1 MKQIVDLSLAYAKLL
16 KERQGERQPTL
27 LASAL
32 VPSDLAMFIEG
43 GARTLEHAEAALDH
57 LFGDTHDLLGANGET
72 LVHKASEVRLHA
84 PHPNGARIACAG
96 GNFADHLAGMAAMG
110 LLPGAGAMS
119 IDEAATRIRESG
131 IWGFWKVGR
140 AAASPGADVP
150 YPGRA
155 DRLDY
160 EGEVAIVLGK
170 QGKDVRA
177 ADAKDL
183 VWGVTLLGDWSIRAP
198 SEPQGPLKFGMA
210 KNFDQSCSLG
220 PCIVVGELDASDI
233 DVETWVNGECRQRFN
248 TRDMVFSYWEYIEY
262 LSRDLTHANR
272 YQAPMC
278 AWRCVDDRADTDS
291 ELVAYCRAEGRW
303 RLPRSDA
310 TDSSRVVNTS
320 TSVQASNSPREVKR
334 PARPASTS
342 RARNCA

>member
-1 MKQIVDLSLAYAKLL
+1 MANTRALATAGLL
-16 KERQGERQPTL
+16 LT
-27 LASAL
+27 LASGTSIATSPQDMAEQAKSCKAL
-32 VPSDLAMFIEG
+32 SDDKQRLKCF
-43 GARTLEHAEAALDH
+43 DH

-72 LVHKASEVRLHA
+72 LVHKASAVRLHA

-177 ADAKDL
+177 ADAGLHPDDCDDAPDQQQHQPDGRSGFEVQKSHRPPP
-183 VWGVTLLGDWSIRAP
+183 GVGGGP
-198 SEPQGPLKFGMA
+198 MGPGPL
-210 KNFDQSCSLG
+210 
-220 PCIVVGELDASDI
+220 
-233 DVETWVNGECRQRFN
+233 
-248 TRDMVFSYWEYIEY
+248 
-262 LSRDLTHANR
+262 
-272 YQAPMC
+272 
-278 AWRCVDDRADTDS
+278 
-291 ELVAYCRAEGRW
+291 
-303 RLPRSDA
+303 
-310 TDSSRVVNTS
+310 S
-320 TSVQASNSPREVKR
+320 TGD
-334 PARPASTS
+334 
-342 RARNCA
+342 